1 MVGMMIAQ
9 FKTVC
14 GWSSG
19 GRLRW
24 RCLFWCGCVNVTPLI
39 QFFSWCVC
47 GSGLLSCHV
56 TALSQWQSCV
66 NPLLMWQISGFL
78 KSRCQPDWTTST
90 QTDYIYHATKWLTHM
105 ALLVLTTVHFQ
116 KHDGIMAL
124 YGVFLCVCVFPCD
137 TKRTVCFS
145 RCLWVFLTA
154 ALIRLLLNCSSVSHF
169 SSWFGLWMQRCR
181 DDDVLQKPVAF

>member
-1 MVGMMIAQ
+1 MAVLHEEDGATDEAWLNLCECHSINS
-9 FKTVC
+9 V
-14 GWSSG
+14 
-19 GRLRW
+19 
-24 RCLFWCGCVNVTPLI
+24 PL
-39 QFFSWCVC
+39 WCVC

-56 TALSQWQSCV
+56 TALGQWQSCV

-90 QTDYIYHATKWLTHM
+90 QTDYIYHATEWLTHM
-105 ALLVLTTVHFQ
+105 ALLVLATVHFQ
-116 KHDGIMAL
+116 QHDGIMAL

-154 ALIRLLLNCSSVSHF
+154 ALIRLLLNCASVSHF
-169 SSWFGLWMQRCR
+169 SSWFGLQGWWR
-181 DDDVLQKPVAF
+181 DVKPVAF